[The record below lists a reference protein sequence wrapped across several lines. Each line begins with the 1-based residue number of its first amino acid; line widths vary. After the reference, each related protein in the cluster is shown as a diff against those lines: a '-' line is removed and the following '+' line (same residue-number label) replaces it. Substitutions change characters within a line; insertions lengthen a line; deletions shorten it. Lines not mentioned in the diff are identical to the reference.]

1 MPTTAMDTPP
11 GTTSSGSG
19 PDSRTT
25 VHGLG
30 PSEADAPIPPRT
42 AAAKADD
49 EIANLLKIAAR
60 IRPQSATVQLGPIEI
75 YGESIFL
82 NGAAGGEQIVYLDF
96 DSRYDLA
103 RRIER
108 ARSQGN
114 HVVAERLQENRDR
127 FGVLLADVSGHQLT
141 DTMVAAMLHQ
151 AFLTGVLYEL
161 DQFGEV
167 TTRLFEN
174 LNTRFYKSF
183 AIEKYITMIYGE
195 ISRSGTFRF
204 ISAGHPPPLV
214 FSAEFDRFVTI
225 APDRLVSFF
234 PLGVFPSEDDI
245 DDGKEVAA
253 LQYKPRYTVNEVN
266 LMGAGDVLLLYSD
279 GLSEHSREGETY
291 VPRHLERTM
300 REVKHTSAR
309 DVFQAIRDQ
318 VLAFATRRDDISLV
332 VIKRTR

>member
-1 MPTTAMDTPP
+1 
-11 GTTSSGSG
+11 
-19 PDSRTT
+19 
-25 VHGLG
+25 
-30 PSEADAPIPPRT
+30 
-42 AAAKADD
+42 
-49 EIANLLKIAAR
+49 
-60 IRPQSATVQLGPIEI
+60 
-75 YGESIFL
+75 
-82 NGAAGGEQIVYLDF
+82 
-96 DSRYDLA
+96 
-103 RRIER
+103 
-108 ARSQGN
+108 
-114 HVVAERLQENRDR
+114 
-127 FGVLLADVSGHQLT
+127 
-141 DTMVAAMLHQ
+141 
-151 AFLTGVLYEL
+151 
-161 DQFGEV
+161 
-167 TTRLFEN
+167 
-174 LNTRFYKSF
+174 
-183 AIEKYITMIYGE
+183 
-195 ISRSGTFRF
+195 
-204 ISAGHPPPLV
+204 V